1 MKRLSVF
8 FSSRK
13 SWTLPYIIF
22 SAIFVVIPLLLI
34 VVYAFTDDS
43 GHLTLENFAKF
54 FQHHEAINTFVYS
67 IGIAIITT
75 IVCILLGYPAAWIL
89 SNAKLN
95 RSKTMVVLFILPMWV
110 NILVRTLATVALF
123 DFFSVPLG
131 EGALIFGMV
140 YNFIPFMIYPI
151 YNTLQKMDHS
161 YIEAAQDL
169 GANPVQVFFKA
180 VLPLSMPGV
189 MSGIMMVFMPTIS
202 TFAIAE
208 LLTMNNIKLFGT
220 TIQENIN
227 NSMWNYGAALSL
239 IMLLLIAATSLFSTD
254 DKDNTNEGG
263 GLCKEDFRSDLFVD
277 SAFAALF
284 AYRDYNDLLFY
295 RGKSAGQLDRIL
307 HKTVFVTVHYRHSPF
322 ADECADQYRDHC
334 FDCSYGF
341 HPAGEYHCYRHLQPE
356 GTFAEGH
363 QLCEQHS
370 YPEWGYYYRY
380 FTVSVVCVA
389 GDIAGIYDR
398 CTGTHHFLYSLCG
411 TQRVAPSQADE
422 S

>member
-1 MKRLSVF
+1 M
-8 FSSRK
+8 SSRK

-22 SAIFVVIPLLLI
+22 SAIFVIIPLFLI

-43 GHLTLENFAKF
+43 GHLTLANFQKF
-54 FQHHEAINTFVYS
+54 FEHPEAINTFVYS

-75 IVCILLGYPAAWIL
+75 LVCILLGYPAAWIL
-89 SNAKLN
+89 SNSKLN

-131 EGALIFGMV
+131 EGA
-140 YNFIPFMIYPI
+140 I

-169 GANPVQVFFKA
+169 GANPVQVFLKA

-254 DKDNTNEGG
+254 DKENSNEGG
-263 GLCKEDFRSDLFVD
+263 GL
-277 SAFAALF
+277 
-284 AYRDYNDLLFY
+284 
-295 RGKSAGQLDRIL
+295 
-307 HKTVFVTVHYRHSPF
+307 
-322 ADECADQYRDHC
+322 
-334 FDCSYGF
+334 
-341 HPAGEYHCYRHLQPE
+341 
-356 GTFAEGH
+356 
-363 QLCEQHS
+363 
-370 YPEWGYYYRY
+370 W
-380 FTVSVVCVA
+380 
-389 GDIAGIYDR
+389 
-398 CTGTHHFLYSLCG
+398 
-411 TQRVAPSQADE
+411 
-422 S
+422 